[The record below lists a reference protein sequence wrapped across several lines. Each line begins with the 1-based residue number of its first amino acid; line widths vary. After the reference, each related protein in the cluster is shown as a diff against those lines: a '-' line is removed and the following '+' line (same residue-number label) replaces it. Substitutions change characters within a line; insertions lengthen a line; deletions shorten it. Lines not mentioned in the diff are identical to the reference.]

1 MFLRSLFT
9 DLGTKKNL
17 NYILLLVE
25 FFYILPFTNRFTIV
39 LMFYKWEK
47 VIRKRSAKV
56 YRKRFVHQ

>member
-25 FFYILPFTNRFTIV
+25 FFYILLFTNRFTIV

-56 YRKRFVHQ
+56 YGKRFVHQ